1 MKTTFPMKTKLLVS
15 ALLLATAVVVYAYP
29 LRGPDDTQPTPVQ
42 TPVAAITTQ
51 QPRPVVEVVFVL
63 DTTGSMSGL
72 IDAAKNNIWS
82 IARTMASAQPQPDI
96 RVGLVAYRDR
106 GDDYVT
112 RVVDLSDDLDS
123 MYATL
128 MDFNAGGGGDGPEA
142 VNEALFDAVH
152 TIGWSQNPAAYQVI
166 FLVGDAQA
174 HMDYPDDVKYPDTIQ
189 AAAAKGIIVNTIQA
203 GNDHATHAEW
213 TKIAALSQGAY
224 FKVGQQ
230 GDAVAVATPFD
241 ADMARMSK
249 ELDDTRLFYGDRKAQ
264 ERARGKIAATEKL
277 NAGGSAGSLAQ
288 RAAFNASSSGAKN
301 FLGDKEL
308 VDDVAS
314 GRVDLAGIDKAE
326 LPEPLR
332 ELSTEDRRKLV
343 IETKSKRD
351 ELSSNIAA
359 LAERRQQYIE
369 NELSKDA
376 DVSQSLDYQI
386 FGAVKEQAGKKG
398 LKYESAPAH

>member
-1 MKTTFPMKTKLLVS
+1 MKTKLLVS

-29 LRGPDDTQPTPVQ
+29 LRGDEDNQPA
-42 TPVAAITTQ
+42 PVAAALVAAIQ

-72 IDAAKNNIWS
+72 IEAAKNNIWS
-82 IARTMASAQPQPDI
+82 IARTMASAQPQPEI

-152 TIGWSQNPAAYQVI
+152 KIGWSQNPAAYQVI

-174 HMDYPDDVKYPDTIQ
+174 HMDYPDDVKYPDTVQ
-189 AAAAKGIIVNTIQA
+189 AAAARGIIVNTIQA
-203 GNDHATHAEW
+203 GDDPATHGEW
-213 TKIAALSQGAY
+213 LQIAQLSRGAF

-230 GDAVAVATPFD
+230 GDAIAVATPFD
-241 ADMARMSK
+241 ADMAKLSK
-249 ELDDTRLFYGDRKAQ
+249 QLDDTRLFYGDAKTR
-264 ERARGKIAATEKL
+264 ERGRSKTAATDKL
-277 NAGGSAGSLAQ
+277 NEGGSVGSLAQ
-288 RAAFNASSSGAKN
+288 RAAFNTSRSGARN
-301 FLGDKEL
+301 FLGDSEL
-308 VDDVAS
+308 VEDVAN
-314 GRVDLAGIDKAE
+314 GRVDLATIDQSE

-332 ELSTEDRRKLV
+332 ELSTDEQRSLV
-343 IETKSKRD
+343 MDTKGKRD
-351 ELSSNIAA
+351 ALSKNIAR
-359 LAERRQQYIE
+359 LAEQRQQYIE
-369 NELSKDA
+369 GELSKDA
-376 DVSQSLDYQI
+376 RVGQSLDYQI
-386 FGAVKEQAGKKG
+386 FGAVKEQAAKKG
-398 LKYESAPAH
+398 LSYESAPAH